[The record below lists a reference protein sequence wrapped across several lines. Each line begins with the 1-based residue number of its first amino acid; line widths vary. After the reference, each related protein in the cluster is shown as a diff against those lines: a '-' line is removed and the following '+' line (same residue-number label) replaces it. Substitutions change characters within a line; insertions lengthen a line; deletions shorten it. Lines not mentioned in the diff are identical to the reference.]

1 MMIRI
6 ETGVNVEVQV
16 GLIIKLEN
24 KGGEPRKRRFVLL
37 LVHCYSQVLSHT
49 YESFQMT
56 FFLTPTLRHTCLI
69 CM

>member
-24 KGGEPRKRRFVLL
+24 KGGEQAAKVPLFVIAP
-37 LVHCYSQVLSHT
+37 VKIK
-49 YESFQMT
+49 ESE
-56 FFLTPTLRHTCLI
+56 
-69 CM
+69 